1 MMSRCLAVGEMS
13 PMRREFLLVLVFM
26 KGEKSDREDDSDKY
40 GWVDKAILKFI
51 RCLHQRVF

>member
-1 MMSRCLAVGEMS
+1 MEEMS